1 MSQRL
6 HSDHINAHQELQ
18 SNSSQPKP
26 ASEKYTN
33 GNNSLTGVLI
43 QFDLNQKR
51 YLSALN
57 MRRCGCV
64 ECFRGGFAVVHV
76 ILYLRWDFEL
86 LHHPQLKEAADST
99 LDEFEL

>member
-1 MSQRL
+1 M
-6 HSDHINAHQELQ
+6 
-18 SNSSQPKP
+18 
-26 ASEKYTN
+26 
-33 GNNSLTGVLI
+33 LI
-43 QFDLNQKR
+43 QFDLNQKC

-57 MRRCGCV
+57 MRRCGCA